1 MTDAGSERSTDDDE
15 EESSGWFDIVLDVVL
30 ESLGFF

>member
-1 MTDAGSERSTDDDE
+1 MTDTGSERSTDEEE

-30 ESLGFF
+30 ESLRFF